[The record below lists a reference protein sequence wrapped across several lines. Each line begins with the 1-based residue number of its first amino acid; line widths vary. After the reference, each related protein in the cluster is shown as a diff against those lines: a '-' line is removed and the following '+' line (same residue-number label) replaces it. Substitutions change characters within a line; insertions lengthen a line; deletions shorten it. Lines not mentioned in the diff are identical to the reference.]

1 MSKHGVRGYVWPS
14 ATGVSHR
21 KTARKNQCRI
31 AGNPIL
37 WQLYGEYTRQ
47 CPPQVARTNSGFS
60 QPRLVSWHTHFRPE
74 TEDIISQVQNCLFW
88 KWVKV
93 GSIGFKI
100 HWIWWNHDLLRHLLV
115 PHASWPQ
122 VGSAAGGSRCW
133 GLWDRRVHLGWVSS
147 GKHTKHELA
156 WPFCSLIYLLSMVMF
171 HSYAC
176 LQEGTWCASRLT
188 RFKPIHHRGI
198 IWLLIK

>member
-93 GSIGFKI
+93 GESGFYRIQDTLNMMKP
-100 HWIWWNHDLLRHLLV
+100 WF
-115 PHASWPQ
+115 ASPPFSSPCQLTTGWK
-122 VGSAAGGSRCW
+122 RCW
-133 GLWDRRVHLGWVSS
+133 GIKVLRPVGSQGTSWLSILW
-147 GKHTKHELA
+147 
-156 WPFCSLIYLLSMVMF
+156 
-171 HSYAC
+171 
-176 LQEGTWCASRLT
+176 
-188 RFKPIHHRGI
+188 
-198 IWLLIK
+198 